1 MYVDPNF
8 QTKKALKVAV
18 MDKLRVGVFSPGPFP
33 ATMNG
38 VEFIEGPHYPKLH
51 SWYAKV
57 EVKNGTVTKV
67 Y

>member
-8 QTKKALKVAV
+8 KTKKALKIAV
-18 MDKLRVGVFSPGPFP
+18 RDKLRVDVFSPGPFP

-38 VEFIEGPHYPKLH
+38 VEFIEGPHHPKPH
-51 SWYAKV
+51 TWYAKV